1 MNKILELREKRAKA
15 WETAKAFLD
24 TKRGADGIVSAE
36 DTAVYDKMEADVV
49 ALGHEIDRLER
60 HPDSRESFEPVSGFT
75 VLFTALLIAEIKI
88 MTIQISLGFN
98 GGH

>member
-49 ALGHEIDRLER
+49 ALGNEIDRLER
-60 HPDSRESFEPVSGFT
+60 FCRGKKAV
-75 VLFTALLIAEIKI
+75 
-88 MTIQISLGFN
+88 
-98 GGH
+98 